1 MKDYKEIERF
11 LDYIDRHINGDV
23 LLKGGEES
31 TYPYAHYERLL
42 DNIYEY
48 TKFIFENKQKN
59 KQRLAEDDNYSNEQ
73 EIVMEDKGM
82 FNDIRDYFNGPP
94 SESLHVVAPAG
105 PREDPGKN
113 SSQNDSISSLFS
125 YEPSSK
131 PSSMEYEKESD
142 DTDFWGNPVKEEVK
156 EVKKEPTDFWGNPVK
171 EEVKEVKKEPTD
183 FWGNHVKEEVKEVKK
198 EPTDF
203 WGNPVKEEVKEVK
216 KEPTDFWGNPVKE
229 EVKEEPTDFW
239 GNPVKEVKEEIRELT
254 SNGNNEGS
262 RTLWES
268 MTYTPSE
275 EVVNKP
281 NIEEVVP
288 EPPKK
293 RLLLKGE
300 EMV

>member
-113 SSQNDSISSLFS
+113 SSHNDSISSLFS

-142 DTDFWGNPVKEEVK
+142 D
-156 EVKKEPTDFWGNPVK
+156 
-171 EEVKEVKKEPTD
+171 
-183 FWGNHVKEEVKEVKK
+183 
-198 EPTDF
+198 
-203 WGNPVKEEVKEVK
+203 
-216 KEPTDFWGNPVKE
+216 
-229 EVKEEPTDFW
+229 TDFW

-275 EVVNKP
+275 ELVNKP